1 MGVCIILNICILY
14 QSINICLHWRTYVCI
29 ILNICICIISVSFEA
44 KKKFSLRFA
53 SKRNNLIEANR
64 KRQELHL
71 YLELVSVDGAC
82 GSTLLAYA
90 AYAVANC

>member
-1 MGVCIILNICILY
+1 MLALAYLC
-14 QSINICLHWRTYVCI
+14 TVCI
-29 ILNICICIISVSFEA
+29 ILNICICISVSFET
-44 KKKFSLRFA
+44 KKSFSFVSLR
-53 SKRNNLIEANR
+53 SEKNLIKANR

-82 GSTLLAYA
+82 GSTLLTYA

>member
-1 MGVCIILNICILY
+1 MNEVTLPSFDILY
-14 QSINICLHWRTYVCI
+14 D
-29 ILNICICIISVSFEA
+29 VSEFWSNENP
-44 KKKFSLRFA
+44 KH
-53 SKRNNLIEANR
+53 E
-64 KRQELHL
+64 QL